1 MVNFPKVVAVLI
13 SFLVLTGIARGDD
26 ETALEPPENL
36 PVIELTPTP
45 ALAITFFWKPLMVD
59 SDFEPEDG
67 KIYEIT
73 LKGEDR
79 SNLRLIFKRLK
90 PYRGDVRIC
99 VQSRNTQTNL
109 VLLDQKNQGLFLV
122 EEGEIVIDVKNAAPS
137 GWPIYLVEFTD
148 DPYANPKVLSNI
160 IELP

>member
-1 MVNFPKVVAVLI
+1 MISFYKALI
-13 SFLVLTGIARGDD
+13 GLICFLVLTGVARGGD
-26 ETALEPPENL
+26 ETALEPPENQAVVEPTPDPAL
-36 PVIELTPTP
+36 PV
-45 ALAITFFWKPLMVD
+45 TFFWKPLMVD

-67 KIYEIT
+67 EIYEIT

-90 PYRGDVRIC
+90 PYQGDVRIC
-99 VQSRNTQTNL
+99 VQSLNTQTNL
-109 VLLDQKNQGLFLV
+109 VLLDQKNQGLFPG
-122 EEGEIVIDVKNAAPS
+122 EEGEFVIDVKNAAPS